1 MMTSKKI
8 RILWLILSAC
18 YLLSGTLLITGC
30 SSKGQ
35 QKGAPGAGLAIPVS
49 VANVNAMDVPL
60 QIRAIGNV
68 EAYSTVQIKALVG
81 GQMISVHFKEGQDVK
96 RGDLLF
102 KIDPRPFQIGLE
114 QAEANL
120 ARDRAQ
126 LKNADD
132 EVKRY
137 ADLAQKDYVTKEHYD
152 QLVVNAEVLRA
163 SVKGDEA
170 VVENARLQLEY
181 CTIRSPIDGRTGSL
195 MVHPGNIVKANDTI
209 SLVVIYQ
216 TSPIYVSFSVPEQ
229 NLPQIKKHM
238 AQEEIKTGAVVN
250 EKESPIPGVLTF
262 VDNAID
268 TTTGTINLK
277 ATFPNTDR
285 ALWPGQF
292 LNVILTLTVEKN
304 VITIPSQAVQTGQK
318 GQYVMVVKSD
328 MTVDSRP
335 IEVERIYGENSVI
348 RSGLKPGE
356 TVVTDGLLRLAPGS
370 RVVIKKAI

>member
-1 MMTSKKI
+1 MATSKRT
-8 RILWLILSAC
+8 RIILQIISASC
-18 YLLSGTLLITGC
+18 LLSSTFLITGC

-35 QKGAPGAGLAIPVS
+35 QRGGPGAGPAIPVS
-49 VANVNAMDVPL
+49 VANVSTMDVPL
-60 QIRAIGNV
+60 QIKAIGNV
-68 EAYSTVQIKALVG
+68 EPFSTVQIKALVG
-81 GQMISVHFKEGQDVK
+81 GQMIGVYFKEGQDVQ

-126 LKNADD
+126 MKNADD

-137 ADLAQKDYVTKEHYD
+137 ADLAQKDYVTREHYD

-163 SVKGDEA
+163 SVKADEA
-170 VVENARLQLEY
+170 AVENARLQLEY
-181 CTIRSPIDGRTGSL
+181 CSIRSPIGGRTGSL

-229 NLPQIKKHM
+229 NLPQIKKYM

-268 TTTGTINLK
+268 TTTGTIMLK
-277 ATFPNTDR
+277 ATFPNKDG

-292 LNVILTLTVEKN
+292 LNVVLTLTVQKN
-304 VITIPSQAVQTGQK
+304 VITVPSQAIQTGQK

-328 MTVDSRP
+328 STVDSRP
-335 IEVERIYGENSVI
+335 VEVERIYGENSVI
-348 RSGLKPGE
+348 RSGLQPGE
-356 TVVTDGLLRLAPGS
+356 TVVTDGLLRLAPGT
-370 RVVIKKAI
+370 RIQIKNAS